1 MSEDGSHP
9 DQDQTPQPDTA
20 SPADVPPRETPVEL
34 VTFDLDDT
42 ICEYPVSYERH
53 LLEAFERTGHAP
65 FFDATDVRR
74 AATGVE
80 AEDPLDFREQT
91 YTAAAR
97 ANDADPQAALEVA
110 RAFDGADPETVVLR
124 DGAAETV
131 RSLAERFRL
140 AVVTNTTPAA
150 METKLETVGLTDVFE
165 VCVAPGQAHSPK
177 PEPDMFEHVLA
188 TLEVDPART
197 VHVGNST
204 VSDVAGAHAAGIRS
218 VWVPTERD
226 AGRGPTPVW
235 TVEDFPALQDP
246 PWPDG
251 TGTAQ
256 PTGTTADGEADAR
269 SE

>member
-1 MSEDGSHP
+1 MSEEDTHP
-9 DQDQTPQPDTA
+9 ARDTA
-20 SPADVPPRETPVEL
+20 ADTTPAAAVPPRETPVEL

-80 AEDPLDFREQT
+80 AEDPLDFREQA

-124 DGAAETV
+124 DGAAAAV
-131 RSLAERFRL
+131 RSLADRFRL

-177 PEPDMFEHVLA
+177 PAPDMFEHVLT
-188 TLEVDPART
+188 TLDVDPDRT

-226 AGRGPTPVW
+226 AGRGPAPTW
-235 TVEDFPALQDP
+235 TVEDATALQDP
-246 PWPDG
+246 PWPEGAGDG
-251 TGTAQ
+251 RAAEAGAI
-256 PTGTTADGEADAR
+256 GETDAR